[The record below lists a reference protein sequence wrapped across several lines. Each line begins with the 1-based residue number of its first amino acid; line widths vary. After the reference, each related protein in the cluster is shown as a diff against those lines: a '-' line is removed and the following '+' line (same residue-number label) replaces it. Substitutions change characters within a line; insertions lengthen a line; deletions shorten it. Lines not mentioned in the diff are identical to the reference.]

1 MHDNVK
7 LFLIKQ
13 KVFARLALH
22 EANDDVNVVTSFEL
36 SYSFYSMHTI
46 RPSYVIVKVEWRI
59 KGRNFFTAISRLK
72 IRKCISAFLPR
83 LILLFIYLF
92 NWHLSLHYVS
102 ETLTCML
109 LRYACFSLFQ
119 CFTKYICG
127 CSQAYKI
134 FN

>member
-59 KGRNFFTAISRLK
+59 KGRNFKTQNTQMHFS
-72 IRKCISAFLPR
+72 FLAS
-83 LILLFIYLF
+83 INIIIYLF
-92 NWHLSLHYVS
+92 IQLASFT
-102 ETLTCML
+102 TLC
-109 LRYACFSLFQ
+109 
-119 CFTKYICG
+119 K
-127 CSQAYKI
+127 
-134 FN
+134 